1 MRTEADVMDSM
12 KEHFGGVSDP
22 RVPGR
27 TLYPLMEVLV
37 MAFVGVLCGG
47 DDWEEIAAIAEEH
60 ESWLRRFRRQERR
73 VKPLEQATTS
83 NQQPRTINMKL
94 TILTALL
101 GFGMSAASLAAEPF
115 PVRRARKQTP
125 WSNLLPRLR
134 RGVNGYNRV

>member
-47 DDWEEIAAIAEEH
+47 DDWEGIAAIAEEH
-60 ESWLRRFRRQERR
+60 ESWLRRFLTLQHGVPPRYVWPRVESGRSGGRHAENGRLDQDVSRVLRRRDHRHRRQGA
-73 VKPLEQATTS
+73 KA
-83 NQQPRTINMKL
+83 I
-94 TILTALL
+94 
-101 GFGMSAASLAAEPF
+101 
-115 PVRRARKQTP
+115 
-125 WSNLLPRLR
+125 W
-134 RGVNGYNRV
+134 

>member
-47 DDWEEIAAIAEEH
+47 DDWDEIAAIAEEH

-73 VKPLEQATTS
+73 VTPLEQATKNHKHETHH
-83 NQQPRTINMKL
+83 PHR
-94 TILTALL
+94 
-101 GFGMSAASLAAEPF
+101 SAWLRH
-115 PVRRARKQTP
+115 VRRE
-125 WSNLLPRLR
+125 PRR
-134 RGVNGYNRV
+134 RTVSGAAGAKANSLE